1 MVKEE
6 TKYREV
12 LPRSWSNGVV
22 HHFPDPHNLLLQ
34 LQNALVAEHRARK
47 RYEKWISNPMVLIMG
62 DEVFPADDSY
72 ALASLP
78 GGQLQYGMAKAILD
92 QDLLESAEKLSSI
105 RRLML
110 SLVLD
115 PYLTLNLSPEAS
127 PKQVYAAY
135 RLSVLEREHFD
146 SGQRR
151 LLSTYNDGSVEHLFT
166 MGQLELGE
174 VIRMRLEIAHQ
185 ILSQDIGSSPF

>member
-1 MVKEE
+1 MKEE

-12 LPRSWSNGVV
+12 LPKSWSNGVI

-47 RYEKWISNPMVLIMG
+47 RYEKWISNPMVLVMG
-62 DEVFPADDSY
+62 DEVFPADNSY

-78 GGQLQYGMAKAILD
+78 DGQVQYGMAKAVLD
-92 QDLLESAEKLSSI
+92 QSLLESAEKVSSI
-105 RRLML
+105 RRLMQ

-115 PYLTLNLSPEAS
+115 PYLTLNLNQDAS

-135 RLSVLEREHFD
+135 RLSLLEREHFD
-146 SGQRR
+146 NGQRR
-151 LLSTYNDGSVEHLFT
+151 LLTTYNVGSVEYLFT
-166 MGQLELGE
+166 MGQLELGN
-174 VIRMRLEIAHQ
+174 VIKMRLEVAHQ
-185 ILSQDIGSSPF
+185 ILSQDIGSSSF

>member
-1 MVKEE
+1 MEE

-12 LPRSWSNGVV
+12 LPKSWETGVSYY
-22 HHFPDPHNLLLQ
+22 FPDPHSLLLQ

-47 RYEKWISNPMVLIMG
+47 RCEKWISNPMVLVMG
-62 DEVFPADDSY
+62 DEVFPADNSY

-78 GGQLQYGMAKAILD
+78 DGQLQYSMGKAVLD
-92 QDLLESAEKLSSI
+92 QSLLESTEKLSAI
-105 RRLML
+105 RRLMQ

-115 PYLTLNLSPEAS
+115 PYLILNLSPEAS

-135 RLSVLEREHFD
+135 RLSLHIREHYD
-146 SGQRR
+146 NGQRR
-151 LLSTYNDGSVEHLFT
+151 LLSTYKDGSIEYLFT

-174 VIRMRLEIAHQ
+174 VIKMRLEVAHQ